1 MTGSTYPGM
10 TQPFGMAHGANMA
23 AVSGMRQDAMGKF
36 PSENLLSSRR

>member
-36 PSENLLSSRR
+36 YEKMF